1 MVLLEPLSYQRVSG
15 GPLLFLAGPITAA
28 PRWQEEAFG
37 LIRGLESRAVVAS
50 PRRLHSVASYR
61 YKSTQAL
68 SSFHRQRAWERYY
81 MDLAARQGCILFWL
95 PGPRESFEG
104 LIYGATARYELGL
117 WSSRWSGDHGLGLC
131 VGGDPGFPSLGTL
144 AYDLEKE
151 MPGKTL
157 HRDLE
162 DAVREAVGV
171 SRGNYVRWEREGSP
185 PVALESHLVSMTHDE
200 RCLADAVA
208 ARQPGNPMNPPEAL
222 RLQALRLLRAM
233 PDLSTPDAPEALEP
247 EDLEELEDAENLEE
261 LEAADEGD
269 EASRPAADPRREGMR
284 EAGSW
289 FLAGRLVEGPKYLA
303 VGLGDYYIPFLR
315 RLTAELGA
323 PVYQSGYMDWPDP
336 GDPQESLGFYL
347 RTAQRIDVN
356 LEGMS
361 AESLKS
367 ATAESGGLSGKRPI
381 RPSAVTSWEIGRL
394 YRDCPDAPVFWHT
407 GGSMT
412 HDEAFAIL
420 GARVACEFIVE
431 D

>member
-1 MVLLEPLSYQRVSG
+1 
-15 GPLLFLAGPITAA
+15 
-28 PRWQEEAFG
+28 
-37 LIRGLESRAVVAS
+37 
-50 PRRLHSVASYR
+50 
-61 YKSTQAL
+61 
-68 SSFHRQRAWERYY
+68 

-104 LIYGATARYELGL
+104 FIYGATARYELGL

-131 VGGDPGFPSLGTL
+131 VGGDPGFPTLGTL

-185 PVALESHLVSMTHDE
+185 PVTLESDLVSMTHDE

-222 RLQALRLLRAM
+222 RLQALRLLRAV

-247 EDLEELEDAENLEE
+247 ENLEELEDAENLED

-289 FLAGRLVEGPKYLA
+289 RAALWK
-303 VGLGDYYIPFLR
+303 
-315 RLTAELGA
+315 A
-323 PVYQSGYMDWPDP
+323 PSTWPW
-336 GDPQESLGFYL
+336 
-347 RTAQRIDVN
+347 A
-356 LEGMS
+356 
-361 AESLKS
+361 A
-367 ATAESGGLSGKRPI
+367 ATTTSHFSGG
-381 RPSAVTSWEIGRL
+381 
-394 YRDCPDAPVFWHT
+394 
-407 GGSMT
+407 
-412 HDEAFAIL
+412 
-420 GARVACEFIVE
+420 
-431 D
+431 